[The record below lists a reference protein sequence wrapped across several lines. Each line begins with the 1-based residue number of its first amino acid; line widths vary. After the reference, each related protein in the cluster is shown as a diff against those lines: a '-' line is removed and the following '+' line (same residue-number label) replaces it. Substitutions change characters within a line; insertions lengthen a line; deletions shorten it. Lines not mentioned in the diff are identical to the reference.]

1 MINKLRLRSSSIA
14 AAICCLF
21 IVITMAL
28 PCGAEKQYTTRDLNE
43 QLVMAALWMQTS
55 AEYRALCFQAFNL
68 AKMNLDAFLANYKG
82 SKPVAVIVDAD
93 ETVIDNS
100 SYEAVFIDNDFGYS
114 PATWSDWVAAAQAR
128 AIPGAKEFLNYAVSK
143 KVEIFYVSNR
153 RIKDYESTRKNL
165 EALGFPFADQK
176 HLLLRGKSRD
186 KQKRRD
192 QVAGD
197 YAIAFF
203 MGDNLN
209 DFMNVFSGK
218 SVAGRFAEVDRGR
231 EEFGRR
237 FILLPNP
244 TYGAWEGAL
253 YNGNWRAGPTEIDR
267 MRKSHLNRWNP
278 GSKNH

>member
-1 MINKLRLRSSSIA
+1 MINKLGLRSSSIA

-21 IVITMAL
+21 LVITMAL

-100 SYEAVFIDNDFGYS
+100 SYEAVFYRQRLRVFTRHLG
-114 PATWSDWVAAAQAR
+114 PTGWR
-128 AIPGAKEFLNYAVSK
+128 RPRPGPYPEPRNSLITPY
-143 KVEIFYVSNR
+143 
-153 RIKDYESTRKNL
+153 
-165 EALGFPFADQK
+165 
-176 HLLLRGKSRD
+176 
-186 KQKRRD
+186 QKRWRSSTSATGGSKTTKAPEKTWRPSGSHLQTKSIFCSGPNPGTSRND
-192 QVAGD
+192 GTRWPGSMRSP
-197 YAIAFF
+197 FF

-218 SVAGRFAEVDRGR
+218 SVAGRFAEVDRVR

-278 GSKNH
+278 DSKN